1 MPYCNANG
9 MRLYYEMQGP
19 KRARSAPTLLL
30 IMGVGAQL
38 IAWPDAFCQDFVD
51 RGWRVLRF
59 DNRDVGLS
67 QQCDEL
73 GTPDIAQ
80 IILRLTLGTP
90 VYPPYEL
97 GDMARDALALL
108 QALGIE
114 RAHVVGASMGG
125 MIAQIMTATHPE
137 HVASLSLI
145 MTTSGAP
152 RLPRPSMEVMSIS
165 MARPQ
170 DASDLGA
177 LRDWYYR
184 FLRSLEGSR
193 HPQPA
198 DELRAFIE
206 RSIARAYTPRG
217 TARQSAAI
225 LAGGDRSALLRLIEV
240 PTLVI
245 HGDEDPLT
253 HIDGGR
259 DLARKIPGARLVV
272 IPGMGH
278 TLPEPLLPEI
288 ADLVDGHAR
297 STAWLMTQRYGAV
310 RPAQGA

>member
-1 MPYCNANG
+1 MPYCHANG
-9 MRLYYEMQGP
+9 MRLYYEIVEP
-19 KRARSAPTLLL
+19 RRPRNAPVLLL

-38 IAWPDAFCQDFVD
+38 IAWPDALCQDLAE

-59 DNRDVGLS
+59 DNRDAGLS

-73 GTPDIAQ
+73 GTPDIEK

-108 QALGIE
+108 GALGIE

-137 HVASLSLI
+137 HVASLSLL
-145 MTTSGAP
+145 MSTSGAP

-165 MARPQ
+165 MSRPQ
-170 DASDLGA
+170 DASDLNV
-177 LRDWYYR
+177 LRDWYFR

-193 HPQPA
+193 YPEPA
-198 DELRAFIE
+198 GPLRAFIE
-206 RSIARAYTPRG
+206 RSIERAYTPRG
-217 TARQSAAI
+217 TTRQTAAI
-225 LAGGDRSALLRLIEV
+225 LAGGDRTALLRLIDV

-253 HIDGGR
+253 HLDSGR
-259 DLARKIPGARLVV
+259 DVARKIPRARLVV
-272 IPGMGH
+272 MPGMGH
-278 TLPEPLLPEI
+278 TLPEPLLPQV
-288 ADLVDGHAR
+288 ADLIDGHAR
-297 STAWLMTQRYGAV
+297 LAGGQA
-310 RPAQGA
+310 A